1 VVQASLFGTPSLAA
15 KHGDAKKTKTALIG
29 TSKSQAKGPV
39 AKGKKSGDTRLAK
52 KNDNASKSTSTS
64 KTKKTSRSKD
74 KYSQSKSK
82 RALLV
87 SEAR

>member
-1 VVQASLFGTPSLAA
+1 MAA

-29 TSKSQAKGPV
+29 TPKSQAKGPV

-52 KNDNASKSTSTS
+52 KSDNASKSVS
-64 KTKKTSRSKD
+64 KTNKKPSRSKD
-74 KYSQSKSK
+74 KYSKSKSK
-82 RALLV
+82 RGLMV